1 MENRGNYIAKGHEIF
16 LISFFAQTM
25 TLVSLRETY
34 FLPVQVQ
41 IFGDAQNSFPV
52 CKFKSTMFWYATTKL
67 SQCCFAPI
75 SVSKCAVYF
84 LWAMRSVV
92 GNGYGEKQPLWLMDV
107 NILSESKSDLQVP
120 HSQIFFH
127 LLHSQNTSC
136 PA

>member
-1 MENRGNYIAKGHEIF
+1 MGNRGNHITQKVMKYFKF
-16 LISFFAQTM
+16 PFFAKTSDS
-25 TLVSLRETY
+25 VSLRETF

-84 LWAMRSVV
+84 LWGGYAFSRRQWLGRLAAAAVAYGCKYIV
-92 GNGYGEKQPLWLMDV
+92 GK
-107 NILSESKSDLQVP
+107 
-120 HSQIFFH
+120 
-127 LLHSQNTSC
+127 
-136 PA
+136 

>member
-1 MENRGNYIAKGHEIF
+1 MENRGNYITKGHEIF

-84 LWAMRSVV
+84 LWGGYVFSRRQWLGSRLAAAVAYGCKYIV
-92 GNGYGEKQPLWLMDV
+92 GK
-107 NILSESKSDLQVP
+107 
-120 HSQIFFH
+120 
-127 LLHSQNTSC
+127 
-136 PA
+136 